1 MKKAIYVHGLGSGA
15 ASTTIDIVRKVFREY
30 EWTAVEVNEDPAASV
45 QTINQAIKRL
55 KPSFLMGTSLGGLY
69 LMYADMASC
78 EEDAIRFLF
87 NPACDIAR
95 TIRETIGFGIKEY
108 FVPRQDGVQE
118 YELNEAVCA
127 RFERFI
133 AGCKP
138 TQGKGHDYA
147 MFSLHDELIGDD
159 GVRRNRIVC
168 FDVGYRIL
176 VDMDSGH
183 RLRKGTLR
191 LARKHL
197 VDARDIREQ

>member
-30 EWTAVEVNEDPAASV
+30 EWIAVEVNEDPAESV
-45 QTINQAIKRL
+45 RTINQEIKRL

-69 LMYADMASC
+69 LMYADMTSC

-95 TIRETIGFGIKEY
+95 IIRETIGFGIKKY
-108 FVPRQDGVQE
+108 YVPRQDGIQE

-127 RFERFI
+127 RFDRFI
-133 AGCKP
+133 ADSKP
-138 TQGKGHDYA
+138 TQGKGYDYA
-147 MFSLHDELIGDD
+147 MFSLHDELIGTD
-159 GVRRNRIVC
+159 GVRRNQLAC
-168 FDVGYRIL
+168 LDVGYRIL

-197 VDARDIREQ
+197 VDVRDIQEQ